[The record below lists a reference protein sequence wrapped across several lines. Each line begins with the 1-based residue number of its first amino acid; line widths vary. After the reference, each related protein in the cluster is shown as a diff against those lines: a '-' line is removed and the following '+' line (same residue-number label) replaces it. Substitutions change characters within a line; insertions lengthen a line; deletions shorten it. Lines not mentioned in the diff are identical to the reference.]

1 MKSAVLVMIL
11 LATLLTGC
19 ENLRFAPTQ
28 AQKQNT
34 WLHSR
39 TAIAAAETARQE
51 NTSAKLR
58 ELTRLGELQSRAFV
72 SYYGLP
78 KQFPSADTAEQI
90 LDDSSFEL
98 AHTALTQS
106 VDRPDSW
113 QLADSAIDLGIGIF
127 ALFGGVY
134 GVRVAGFLK
143 QARGKSQALKEV
155 VEGNELFKK
164 QHNAYVSAFKQA
176 HEKQSSQTR
185 GLVAEIKAS

>member
-1 MKSAVLVMIL
+1 MKNTVLVLIL
-11 LATLLTGC
+11 LALLLTGC

-28 AQKQNT
+28 TQKQNV

-39 TAIAAAETARQE
+39 TAIAAAETAWRE
-51 NTSAKLR
+51 NTSAKLKD
-58 ELTRLGELQSRAFV
+58 LTRLCELQSRAFV

-90 LDDSSFEL
+90 LDDSSFGL
-98 AHTALTQS
+98 AHSALAQS
-106 VDRPDSW
+106 TDRPDSW
-113 QLADSAIDLGIGIF
+113 QLADSAIDLGIGIC

-143 QARGKSQALKEV
+143 QARKKTQALKEV

-164 QHNAYVSAFKQA
+164 QHKAYVSAFKQA

-185 GLVAEIKAS
+185 GLVAKIKAS